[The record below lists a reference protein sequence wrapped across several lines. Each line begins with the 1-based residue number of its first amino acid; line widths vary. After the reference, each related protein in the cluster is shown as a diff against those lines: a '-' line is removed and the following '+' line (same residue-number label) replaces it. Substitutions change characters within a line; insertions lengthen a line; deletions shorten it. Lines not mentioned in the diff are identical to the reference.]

1 MRNIMRVKHKKW
13 ADPLMAE
20 HPELLVDDAAKFKG
34 KWQSRFPKKQPLH
47 LEVGMGKGQFIIG
60 MAKAHPE
67 TNFIGLEIQRTVAAI
82 ALKKALP
89 EKLPNLQLICG
100 EGEELTEYFEPG
112 EVEKLYLNF
121 SDPWPK
127 KRHVKR
133 RLTYHT
139 FLSEYQLILQSQGQ
153 VELKTDNMGFFEFS
167 VVSMNNFGMK
177 FAGLW
182 LDLHNSDENEHNV
195 ETEYEH
201 KFSSKGQ
208 PIYKLT
214 ATMPKKDKL

>member
-1 MRNIMRVKHKKW
+1 MRVKHKKW

-67 TNFIGLEIQRTVAAI
+67 INFIGLEIQRTVAAI

-89 EKLPNLQLICG
+89 ENLPNLQLICG
-100 EGEELTEYFEPG
+100 KGEELTEYFEPG

-127 KRHVKR
+127 ARHARR
-133 RLTYHT
+133 RLTSKEFFARYDRVLAADGT
-139 FLSEYQLILQSQGQ
+139 
-153 VELKTDNMGFFEFS
+153 VEFKTDNRPLFDFS
-167 VVSMNNFGMK
+167 LEQVTE
-177 FAGLW
+177 AGW
-182 LDLHNSDENEHNV
+182 
-195 ETEYEH
+195 T
-201 KFSSKGQ
+201 FSR
-208 PIYKLT
+208 Y
-214 ATMPKKDKL
+214 

>member
-1 MRNIMRVKHKKW
+1 MRVKHKKW
-13 ADPLMAE
+13 AEPLMHD
-20 HPELLVDDAAKFKG
+20 HPEKMVLDPASVKG
-34 KWQSRFPKKQPLH
+34 SWQSRFEKKQPIQ

-67 TNFIGLEIQRTVAAI
+67 INFIGLEVEHTVAAI

-89 EKLPNLQLICG
+89 EELPNLQLVCADG
-100 EGEELTEYFEPG
+100 ALLTDFFEPHSIDRM
-112 EVEKLYLNF
+112 YLNF

-127 KRHVKR
+127 KRHAKR

-139 FLSEYQLILQSQGQ
+139 FLSGYQDILKDHGAI
-153 VELKTDNMGFFEFS
+153 ELKTDNMGFFEFS
-167 VVSMNNFGMK
+167 LVSMNNFGMQ
-177 FAGLW
+177 FDGVW
-182 LDLHNSDENEHNV
+182 LDLHHSDEAIHNV

-201 KFSSKGQ
+201 KFSEKGQ

-214 ATMPKKDKL
+214 AHF

>member
-1 MRNIMRVKHKKW
+1 MRVKHKKW

-20 HPELLVDDAAKFKG
+20 HPELLVDDATQFKG
-34 KWQSRFPKKQPLH
+34 KWQSRFPKEQPLH

-67 TNFIGLEIQRTVAAI
+67 INFIGLEIQRTVAAI

-100 EGEELTEYFEPG
+100 EGEELTGYFEPH
-112 EVEKLYLNF
+112 EIDKLYLNF

-127 KRHVKR
+127 KRHAKR

-139 FLSEYQLILQSQGQ
+139 FLSEYQLILQTQGQ

-177 FAGLW
+177 FDGLW

-201 KFSSKGQ
+201 KFASKGQ

-214 ATMPKKDKL
+214 ATMPLQK

>member
-1 MRNIMRVKHKKW
+1 MRVKHKKW

-20 HPELLVDDAAKFKG
+20 HPELLVDDATQFKG
-34 KWQSRFPKKQPLH
+34 KWQSRFSKKQPLH

-67 TNFIGLEIQRTVAAI
+67 INFIGLEIQRTVAAI

-89 EKLPNLQLICG
+89 EKLSNLQLICG

-127 KRHVKR
+127 KRHAKR

-139 FLSEYQLILQSQGQ
+139 FLSEYQLILQPQGQ

-201 KFSSKGQ
+201 KFASKGQ

-214 ATMPKKDKL
+214 AAMPKKDSL